1 MRELL
6 LTSIALWPV
15 ACVAGVCDL
24 APSGPIRITQD
35 YQVVHGLSIRAYG
48 ATPGVDLQGHFGV
61 VIYSSKI
68 LHGAGPGILVNGG
81 SAGVYS
87 VNITG
92 ASTTKS
98 GSNIDCRDAWGL
110 TVGNVRLTHGNR
122 GINLLNCDG
131 PQMSGIE
138 GHDEH
143 DINGSYSYGA
153 LVEFNNSNYGWLDN
167 FSNDNSPS
175 NLAGGDVVNVYWSS
189 DTAISNGSI
198 NRVNGIYACGVE
210 VDEGSSHT
218 AVWSVDIVGAVNCGF
233 AAYGSGGDDA
243 AFWNVRVRDT
253 APSSV
258 QGPPSSGGWA
268 FIGPCDPAADPNCTT
283 TKTRVDFNGEY
294 YWNLYYP
301 STVALNSEAMVTAN
315 FVHADFTPNAPFIA
329 DVCP

>member
-1 MRELL
+1 MKNLF
-6 LTSIALWPV
+6 LTSVVLWPV
-15 ACVAGVCDL
+15 AALAGVCDL
-24 APSGPIRITQD
+24 APSGPIKITYD

-48 ATPGVDLQGHFGV
+48 STPGIDLQGHQGV

-68 LHGAGPGILVNGG
+68 LHGAGPGILVSGN

-92 ASTTKS
+92 ASTTRS
-98 GSNIDCRDAWGL
+98 GSNISCYGGYGL
-110 TVGNVRLTHGNR
+110 AVGNVRLTHGNK
-122 GINLLNCDG
+122 GIDLIYCDG
-131 PQMSGIE
+131 AQMNGIE
-138 GHDEH
+138 GHDQH
-143 DINGSYSYGA
+143 DINGYYSYGA
-153 LVEFNNSNYGWLDN
+153 LVQFNNSNDGWINN

-175 NLAGGDVVNVYWSS
+175 NLAGGDVVSVYHSD
-189 DTAISNGSI
+189 DTAISNGWI
-198 NRVNGIYACGVE
+198 RGVNGIYACGVQ
-210 VDEGSSHT
+210 VDEESSHA
-218 AVWSVDIVGAVNCGF
+218 AVWSVDITGAMNCGF

-268 FIGPCDPAADPNCTT
+268 FIGPCYPWTDSNCYV

-315 FVHADFTPNAPFIA
+315 FVHADFVPRAPFVA